1 MDKEILL
8 QYIDACALV
17 KETEE
22 EIRKIKKCRKT
33 IVQGTVKGSM
43 KEFPYAA
50 KNFRVQG
57 ISYSV
62 VMNPGALEAE
72 ERLLEE
78 QRRNA
83 EQIKIRVEEW
93 LNTVPVR
100 MVRIIRKRVFEQKS
114 WDRVAGEMGRKAT
127 ADSVRMEFERFMAE
141 N

>member
-1 MDKEILL
+1 MDKEILV

-114 WDRVAGEMGRKAT
+114 WDRVAGGMGRKAT
-127 ADSVRMEFERFMAE
+127 ADGIRKEFERFLE
-141 N
+141 EI